1 MKTIGIIKMKT
12 IYEYYSKCQILDIL
26 ELSEKELILK
36 VKNQHSKIKYRYFT
50 KNEFQKLINLLR

>member
-1 MKTIGIIKMKT
+1 MEKINFSN
-12 IYEYYSKCQILDIL
+12 YEYYSKCQILSIL